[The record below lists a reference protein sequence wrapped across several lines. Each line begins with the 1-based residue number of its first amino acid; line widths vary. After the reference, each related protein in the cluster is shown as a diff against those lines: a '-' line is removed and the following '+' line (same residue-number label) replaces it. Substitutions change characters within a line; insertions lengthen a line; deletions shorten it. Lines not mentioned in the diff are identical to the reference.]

1 MSPIE
6 FRPAERAASQL
17 LILLAGGTGS
27 GKTESAL
34 RLATG
39 LAGGGTIAA
48 VDTER
53 GRMLHKADDY
63 TIAHYAE
70 LEPPFTPEAYVD
82 AIETA
87 DALNP
92 AVLVI
97 DSGSHE
103 WDGDGGVL
111 DIQEAEFERLGGRDE
126 VRMLSWKVPK
136 QRHKRYR
143 NALLRA
149 RPHVIVCHRAEDKI
163 EMVKEGGKTIVRAKE
178 SLTGTAGWIPIA
190 ERRLP
195 FEATISLVLT
205 PDNPGVPLPVKL
217 ERRHLALV
225 PLDQQLDEA
234 TGARLAEWAAGRAGT
249 VQGPPSPR
257 EGALADRQADTDGVG
272 GLDAEIDALLEL
284 AGERGA
290 GIRQQTTDAIDKRRD
305 KGLLDAEWLGR
316 LRASLEAIT
325 PEPVDD
331 PPADDDNPATLF
343 QQPTGPRGG
352 GAYG

>member
-6 FRPAERAASQL
+6 FRDAERAATQL

-39 LAGGGTIAA
+39 IAGGGTI
-48 VDTER
+48 VGIDTER

-63 TIAHYAE
+63 TFKHAE
-70 LEPPFTPEAYVD
+70 LEPPFTPEAYVE
-82 AIETA
+82 AIEA
-87 DALNP
+87 AEKLNP
-92 AVLVI
+92 AVIVI

-111 DIQEAEFERLGGRDE
+111 DLQEAELERLGNRDE
-126 VRMLSWKVPK
+126 VRMLSWKEPK
-136 QRHKRYR
+136 RRHKRYR

-163 EMVKEGGKTIVRAKE
+163 EMVKEGGRTVVRAKD
-178 SLTGTAGWIPIA
+178 SLTGKLGWIPIA

-225 PLDQQLDEA
+225 PLEQQLDEA

-249 VQGPPSPR
+249 VQGPPSPG
-257 EGALADRQADTDGVG
+257 EPLANRQADTGGVG
-272 GLDAEIDALLEL
+272 ELDTEIDALLEL

-290 GIRQQTTDAIDKRRD
+290 GIRQQTTDVIEKRRG

-325 PEPVDD
+325 PEPADD
-331 PPADDDNPATLF
+331 PPADDDPETLF
-343 QQPTGPRGG
+343 KQPTGPRGG
-352 GAYG
+352 AYSERG